1 MPPPPGN
8 KTPPTEYFQ
17 VRPATDV
24 PRLLRFQLAHGHLTE
39 KGELAARN
47 FLREMD
53 LPAHGR
59 PELRRNDHA

>member
-1 MPPPPGN
+1 MTMPAGN
-8 KTPPTEYFQ
+8 KTPATEYFQ

-47 FLREMD
+47 FLREVD
-53 LPAHGR
+53 LPAPGR
-59 PELRRNDHA
+59 PELRRYDHA